1 MNEKLDKLID
11 NIAEDLPDRN
21 YYHEDHCSR
30 VIKEILDDVDVYTA
44 SAKGP
49 EGPWYYKSLSITRIM
64 NNIYIKDA
72 DYVTVDTLTVPD
84 LSDVEDPY
92 TLLGNK
98 FEKIHKNSL
107 NSL

>member
-1 MNEKLDKLID
+1 MDKILDETSE
-11 NIAEDLPDRN
+11 NLPTQYFD
-21 YYHEDHCSR
+21 EDHCDS
-30 VIKEILDDVDVYTA
+30 VLKEILDDVDVYTA

-64 NNIYIKDA
+64 NDIHIRDV
-72 DYVTVDTLTVPD
+72 DYVNVDTLSVPD

-98 FEKIHKNSL
+98 FDEIHEDSL